1 MANNI
6 YINIGTENCCFFV
19 RMSIFLIKRLE
30 QNPLLYYAVEEALL
44 CAKNSHYAAG
54 IITFAQLLN
63 LLKEKTPEDRHLVA
77 HKILQVR
84 PTKEAYEEVKQEFEK
99 AAEELNEE
107 EIKKQKNISEYE
119 KKVHTAW
126 EELMQKLK

>member
-1 MANNI
+1 M
-6 YINIGTENCCFFV
+6 
-19 RMSIFLIKRLE
+19 KRLE
-30 QNPLLYYAVEEALL
+30 QNPLLYYSVEEALL
-44 CAKNSHYAAG
+44 CAKNGHYAAG

-84 PTKEAYEEVKQEFEK
+84 PTREKYEEIKQEFEK
-99 AAEELNEE
+99 TAAEHNEK
-107 EIKKQKNISEYE
+107 EIEKQKNISEYE
-119 KKVHTAW
+119 KKVKTAW